1 MLAYFENHYFLN
13 KMTENKTSN
22 RFAFIMITSLFFMW
36 GFVHNL
42 DPILIP
48 HLKKAF
54 SLSTLQ
60 ASLVDSAV
68 FIAYF
73 VMALPAGAI
82 MKKYGYKA
90 GILTGLALFAIGSY
104 LFIPSANTQ
113 LYTFFLLSL
122 FVIACGLTILE
133 TAANPY
139 ASLLGPPE
147 KAVQRLNL
155 AQSFNGLAAT
165 LAPIIGAKII
175 LTKGYSDAAL
185 NAMTASARDVALA
198 AEASSVKMP
207 YLVLGS
213 IILLIA
219 IIFYFMKLP
228 EIKEGDGVA
237 SVSNVFHAL
246 KHRHLSW
253 AVAAQFFYVGAQV
266 CVFSFFILYATKA
279 AGISEMEA
287 ATYAGFGVG
296 MAFMIGRFVGTF
308 FMKFIPPVKLLMIYS
323 LICSVLS
330 ILAIFITGIIAVYVI
345 IGIAFFMSIMFPT
358 IFSLGI
364 KDLGGDTKFGSSL
377 IIMAIVGGALLPPLF
392 GYISDVTQNI
402 QMGYIVPLA
411 CFVVIFFFGITG
423 YKVVKS

>member
-1 MLAYFENHYFLN
+1 MA
-13 KMTENKTSN
+13 ENKASSK
-22 RFAFIMITSLFFMW
+22 FAFIMIISLFFMW

-73 VMALPAGAI
+73 LMALPAGAL
-82 MKKYGYKA
+82 MKRYGYKV
-90 GILTGLALFAIGSY
+90 GILMGLLLFAIGSY
-104 LFIPSANTQ
+104 LIIPAADTQ

-122 FVIACGLTILE
+122 FVIACGLTLLE
-133 TAANPY
+133 AAANPY

-175 LTKGYSDAAL
+175 LTKGNSSDTL
-185 NAMTASARDVALA
+185 GAMTAYSREVALA

-207 YLVLGS
+207 YFVLGS
-213 IILLIA
+213 IILLIT
-219 IIFYFMKLP
+219 IVFYFMRLP
-228 EIKEGDGVA
+228 EIKEGSGIS
-237 SVSNVFHAL
+237 SVSNVFQAL

-279 AGISEMEA
+279 TGINEMEA

-296 MAFMIGRFVGTF
+296 MAFMVGRFVGTF
-308 FMKFIPPVKLLMIYS
+308 FMRFISPVKLLVIYS
-323 LICSVLS
+323 LICAILS
-330 ILAIFITGIIAVYVI
+330 FMAMFISGVIAVYLI

-364 KDLGGDTKFGSSL
+364 KNLGGDTKFGSSL
-377 IIMAIVGGALLPPLF
+377 IIMSIVGGAILPPLF

-411 CFVVIFFFGITG
+411 CFLVIFLFGVIG
-423 YKVVKS
+423 HKEVKAR